1 MIPASKAFILI
12 VFFLL
17 VLDLFVA
24 ANAAQHGLV
33 TGNVNFRKGPSTSD
47 PIIGHL
53 RAGEEVQVITRNP
66 AGWYFVMHQGRPG
79 FVHKAYVKLQPRENS
94 RTPLDSK
101 TRKLLFLAAMI
112 LVGAGIIIFVVL
124 FAPLLRK
131 IATILAGSVIA
142 AGLGDLG
149 FHFNLLYS
157 LISVAVV
164 LLLLLLFLARREKN
178 RVTPADLVADRL
190 RKAA

>member
-1 MIPASKAFILI
+1 
-12 VFFLL
+12 
-17 VLDLFVA
+17 
-24 ANAAQHGLV
+24 
-33 TGNVNFRKGPSTSD
+33 
-47 PIIGHL
+47 
-53 RAGEEVQVITRNP
+53 
-66 AGWYFVMHQGRPG
+66 MHQGRPG